1 MKKAAKVFLVIGMIL
16 GFYAILPIIFGVIT
30 IKKINNASS
39 AQELKGWG
47 VVSIIFV
54 SVLGGIF
61 TLCIR
66 DSELDNYYPKSPKEL
81 SVPKVD
87 ESANKLHELKEL
99 SDSGVIDEET
109 YQEKRKKYLE
119 DL

>member
-16 GFYAILPIIFGVIT
+16 QFYFILPIIFGAIT
-30 IKKINNASS
+30 ISKINHASS
-39 AQELKGWG
+39 KQEFKGWG

-61 TLCIR
+61 TLCIK
-66 DSELDNYYPKSPKEL
+66 DSELNDNF
-81 SVPKVD
+81 
-87 ESANKLHELKEL
+87 ESYALPNPESDDAADKLRSLKEL
-99 SDSGVIDEET
+99 YDAGGIDEET
-109 YQEKRKKYLE
+109 YQEKRKKYYE